1 MTVTGVAAM
10 TVGAAAVAAGG
21 RRRSNG
27 PFEIKDLQNPDPE
40 RSRGSRARL
49 ARPGAGCLAPAGSG
63 QGAIRTVLPGSR
75 PASASW

>member
-27 PFEIKDLQNPDPE
+27 PFEIKDLQIPIPNGPVA
-40 RSRGSRARL
+40 RARL
-49 ARPGAGCLAPAGSG
+49 A
-63 QGAIRTVLPGSR
+63 ISR
-75 PASASW
+75 LNGRQPRAELITTK

>member
-1 MTVTGVAAM
+1 M

-21 RRRSNG
+21 WRRSSG

-49 ARPGAGCLAPAGSG
+49 ARPGAGCLAPARSDTPRALGWSR
-63 QGAIRTVLPGSR
+63 GAIRVAGVRCRLFFT
-75 PASASW
+75 